1 MILLDRNP
9 SPAQTRGWLSS
20 RLRADRR
27 RTPGAIGLELS
38 YERLHMVQMDL
49 GGDGPSIRA
58 ATSLE
63 YPVPRDELMT
73 DAGALKRLVKKGLAS
88 QPFSGRRVVT
98 TMPTGA
104 VKLMLVTYSVPD
116 DASEPQV
123 VLQRSLERLDG
134 DAADWVVDYLPV
146 QSRRDREGDRAAL
159 VACTRRDDVVA
170 YLDHLSRAGLEV
182 QAVEVGP
189 VAVRRL
195 IASLT
200 EANAMENV
208 LTINFGRAKSYLTVY
223 TAGTIALDREVNFG
237 EDELASKVAASLE
250 MSLGEATELLYRYG
264 VGRVGAAEVSGL
276 PDEIASTITQI
287 VRNRFLGPGGGGREG
302 DDVHRIA
309 ASRGPALTGC
319 TCSAAWPVGP
329 ARRLC
334 SRSSWRFRW
343 RFSIPSLHSSHAV
356 TPRCSKNLD
365 PIAGIALATGCAL
378 RGGEAP

>member
-1 MILLDRNP
+1 M
-9 SPAQTRGWLSS
+9 
-20 RLRADRR
+20 
-27 RTPGAIGLELS
+27 
-38 YERLHMVQMDL
+38 
-49 GGDGPSIRA
+49 
-58 ATSLE
+58 
-63 YPVPRDELMT
+63 PRDELMT

-287 VRNRFLGPGGGGREG
+287 VRNRFLGLVAEVEKAMMYTASQLRGAGIDGVYLLGSVARWPGSEALLKELLAIPVEVL
-302 DDVHRIA
+302 DPFSAFIA
-309 ASRGPALTGC
+309 RSD
-319 TCSAAWPVGP
+319 AAV
-329 ARRLC
+329 LE
-334 SRSSWRFRW
+334 
-343 RFSIPSLHSSHAV
+343 
-356 TPRCSKNLD
+356 NLD

>member
-287 VRNRFLGPGGGGREG
+287 VRNRFLGLVAEVEKAMMYTASQLRGAGIDGVYLLGSVARWPGSEALLKELLAIPVEVL
-302 DDVHRIA
+302 DPFSAFIA
-309 ASRGPALTGC
+309 RSD
-319 TCSAAWPVGP
+319 AAV
-329 ARRLC
+329 LE
-334 SRSSWRFRW
+334 
-343 RFSIPSLHSSHAV
+343 
-356 TPRCSKNLD
+356 NLD

>member
-27 RTPGAIGLELS
+27 RTPGPIGLELS
-38 YERLHMVQMDL
+38 YERLHMVQMDM
-49 GGDGPSIRA
+49 GSDGPSIRA

-63 YPVPRDELMT
+63 YPVPREALMI
-73 DAGALKRLVKKGLAS
+73 DAGALKRLLKKGLAS

-116 DASEPQV
+116 DTSEPQV

-250 MSLGEATELLYRYG
+250 MPLGEATELLYRYG
-264 VGRVGAAEVSGL
+264 VGRVGAAKVSGL
-276 PDEIASTITQI
+276 PDEIAATITQI
-287 VRNRFLGPGGGGREG
+287 VSNRFLGLVAEVEKAMMYTASQLRGAGIDGVYLLGSVARWPGSEALLKELLAIPVEVL
-302 DDVHRIA
+302 DPFSAFIA
-309 ASRGPALTGC
+309 RSD
-319 TCSAAWPVGP
+319 AAVL
-329 ARRLC
+329 A
-334 SRSSWRFRW
+334 
-343 RFSIPSLHSSHAV
+343 
-356 TPRCSKNLD
+356 NLD

-378 RGGEAP
+378 RGGEAS